1 MKMHSFAIEM
11 NLLLFMSQNF
21 RELNL
26 LHQLTGKTEPTPNR
40 MARKLIRTVKI
51 NNNQQSEY
59 FEDFNLV
66 EWAGKCIR
74 RHSFGTFP

>member
-1 MKMHSFAIEM
+1 MKMHPFAIEM

-21 RELNL
+21 HELNL
-26 LHQLTGKTEPTPNR
+26 LRQPTGKTEPTPNR
-40 MARKLIRTVKI
+40 MAKELICTVKI
-51 NNNQQSEY
+51 NNQQSEY